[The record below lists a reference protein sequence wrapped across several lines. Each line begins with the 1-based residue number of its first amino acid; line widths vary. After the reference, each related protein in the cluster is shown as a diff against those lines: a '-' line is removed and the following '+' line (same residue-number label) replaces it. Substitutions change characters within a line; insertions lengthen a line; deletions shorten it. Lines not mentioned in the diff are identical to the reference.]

1 MIHHYLLTRFNLALW
16 QEDKT
21 GKAIGRE
28 EWLAKRMRLFET
40 YCLPSVIGQTI
51 QDFDWILLVDENTPS
66 AYREKIKAYRSL
78 YPQTHFVGV
87 KPQYAFHFADIFRQM
102 VMADLLKKGWNE
114 GDLCLTTYL
123 DNDDCIARS
132 FVEKV
137 QAECLNFHLQPNEQR
152 FLSFDYGL
160 QLFTDMHHL
169 ATRILYPNNHFLTL
183 AECLPSCGSSSTVSS
198 SRSFSSIRTCYGFGS
213 HFLLEK
219 RGLAE
224 VYHIN
229 DKWHPMWVEVIHEE
243 NVDNDVKMTFDTHFV
258 NDKDLLRRDFSL
270 PMDIGK
276 RHRVTFVCRA
286 VGQMWR
292 RLRNKFMNR

>member
-16 QEDKT
+16 QENKT
-21 GKAIGRE
+21 GKAIYRE
-28 EWLAKRMRLFET
+28 DWLSKRLHLFKT
-40 YCLPSVIGQTI
+40 YCLPSVIGQSCK
-51 QDFDWILLVDENTPS
+51 DFDWILLVDENTPS
-66 AYREKIKAYRSL
+66 VYREKIKAYRSL
-78 YPQTHFVGV
+78 CSQIHFVGV
-87 KPQYAFHFADIFRQM
+87 KPQYAFHFADIFRQ
-102 VMADLLKKGWNE
+102 VVIANLQEKGWNE

-123 DNDDCIARS
+123 DNDDCIAKT

-137 QAECLNFHLQPNEQR
+137 QVECLNFYLQPNEKR

-183 AECLPSCGSSSTVSS
+183 AECLPSCSSSSIVSS
-198 SRSFSSIRTCYGFGS
+198 SDSLRLIRTCYGFGS

-219 RGLAE
+219 RGLAN
-224 VYHIN
+224 VHHIN
-229 DKWHPMWVEVIHEE
+229 DKRHPMWVEVIHEE

-270 PMDIGK
+270 PMDIGMG
-276 RHRVTFVCRA
+276 HLIAFVCRA

-292 RLRNKFMNR
+292 RLRNKFIN

>member
-21 GKAIGRE
+21 GKVIDRE
-28 EWLAKRMRLFET
+28 EWLAKRLQLFET
-40 YCLPSVIGQTI
+40 YCLPSVIGQSCHE
-51 QDFDWILLVDENTPS
+51 FCWILLVDENTPT
-66 AYREKIKAYRSL
+66 AYREQIKAYRSVC
-78 YPQTHFVGV
+78 PQIHFVGV
-87 KPQYAFHFADIFRQM
+87 KPQYAFHFADIFCQ
-102 VMADLLKKGWNE
+102 VVLADLQKKGWNG

-123 DNDDCIARS
+123 DNDDCITRT

-137 QAECLNFHLQPNEQR
+137 QAECLNFHLQLGEKR

-183 AECLPSCGSSSTVSS
+183 AESVEN
-198 SRSFSSIRTCYGFGS
+198 IRTCYGFGS

-219 RGLAE
+219 QGLAN
-224 VYHIN
+224 VHHIK
-229 DKWHPMWVEVIHEE
+229 DKRHPMWIEVIHEE
-243 NVDNDVKMTFDTHFV
+243 NVDNDVKMTFDTHLV
-258 NDKDLLRRDFSL
+258 KDKDMLRRDFSL
-270 PMDIGK
+270 PMDVGK
-276 RHRVTFVCRA
+276 GHRVAFVGRV

-292 RLRNKFMNR
+292 RLKNKFMNR

>member
-21 GKAIGRE
+21 GKVIDRE
-28 EWLAKRMRLFET
+28 EWLAKRLQLFET
-40 YCLPSVIGQTI
+40 YCLPSVIGQSC
-51 QDFDWILLVDENTPS
+51 QEFCWILLVDEKTPTT
-66 AYREKIKAYRSL
+66 YCEKIKAYRSL
-78 YPQTHFVGV
+78 CPQIHFVAV
-87 KPQYAFHFADIFRQM
+87 NPQYAFRFADIFRQ
-102 VMADLLKKGWNE
+102 VVLADLQKKGWNE

-123 DNDDCIARS
+123 DNDDCIAKT

-137 QAECLNFHLQPNEQR
+137 HAECLNFHLQLGEKR
-152 FLSFDYGL
+152 FLSFDYGM

-183 AECLPSCGSSSTVSS
+183 AESVEN
-198 SRSFSSIRTCYGFGS
+198 IRTCYGFGS

-224 VYHIN
+224 VCHIK
-229 DKWHPMWVEVIHEE
+229 DKKHPMWVEVIHEE
-243 NVDNDVKMTFDTHFV
+243 NVDNDVKMTFDTHLV
-258 NDKDLLRRDFSL
+258 NDKDLLRRDFLL
-270 PMDIGK
+270 PMDIGMGN
-276 RHRVTFVCRA
+276 RMVFICRA